1 MRDAPSTKRSAL
13 RGFPREGAPRL
24 LFPVPSNTAAAF
36 DRGMDWSIRAVEP
49 GTYAVSDV
57 VRGLE
62 GSHTLTTIYPDEG
75 ERLAAIREARLVVT
89 PEDVY
94 GYVDDADGAIYL
106 GHEHLTK
113 GDPLV
118 VMLDVL
124 HELVHVKQLREGR
137 DLYDRRYAYVDR
149 PTEVEAYALVVEEAR
164 RLGMTEKQVAEY
176 LYVEWASP
184 EDHRRLCRRL
194 GVDADEE

>member
-1 MRDAPSTKRSAL
+1 
-13 RGFPREGAPRL
+13 
-24 LFPVPSNTAAAF
+24 
-36 DRGMDWSIRAVEP
+36 MDWSVRPAEP

-62 GSHTLTTIYPDEG
+62 GSRTLNAIYPDEG
-75 ERLAAIREARLVVT
+75 ERSSALREAKLVVT

-94 GYVDDADGAIYL
+94 GYVDDEDGTIYL
-106 GHEHLTK
+106 GHEHLENA
-113 GDPLV
+113 DPLV
-118 VMLDVL
+118 VVLDVL

-164 RLGMTEKQVAEY
+164 ELGMTEKQVADY
-176 LYVEWASP
+176 LFVEWASP

-194 GVDADEE
+194 GVGGVDG